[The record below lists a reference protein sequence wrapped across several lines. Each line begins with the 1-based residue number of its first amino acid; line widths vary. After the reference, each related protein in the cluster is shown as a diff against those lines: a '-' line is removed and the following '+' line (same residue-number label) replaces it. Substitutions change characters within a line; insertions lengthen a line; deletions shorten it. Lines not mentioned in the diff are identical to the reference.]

1 MNEQTSDRDPIAPAV
16 QKAYSWINEVGEALG
31 TEDRQQAYQALRAS
45 LHALRDRLQ
54 VDEASHL
61 GAQLP
66 MVVRGI
72 YFEGWKPAGKP
83 EKQRTLQ
90 AFLDAL
96 REEVPGML
104 PSDAPV
110 AAAAVF
116 EVLQRH
122 VSAGEVEDVQGMLP
136 SEVRELWPTAA

>member
-1 MNEQTSDRDPIAPAV
+1 MNQQVNDRDPIAPAV
-16 QKAYSWINEVGEALG
+16 QKAYAWINEVGETLG

-54 VDEASHL
+54 VDEAAHL

-116 EVLQRH
+116 EVLERH
-122 VSAGEVEDVQGMLP
+122 VSAGEVEDVKGMLP